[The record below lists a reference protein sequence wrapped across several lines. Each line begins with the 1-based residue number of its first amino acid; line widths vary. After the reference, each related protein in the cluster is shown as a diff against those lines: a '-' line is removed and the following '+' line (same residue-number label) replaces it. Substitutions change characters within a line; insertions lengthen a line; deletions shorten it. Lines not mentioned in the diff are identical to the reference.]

1 MFEPTEL
8 EKQQQ
13 QQQQQRRTPVGIL
26 NLGIDKLVTWTMY
39 VTAGLLFIWTLYVF
53 LDVLLRYV
61 FNHPLGYSV
70 DVTRLAMV
78 AMVAGSVAYAQL
90 KHGHIYVD
98 LITEN
103 LKPKVRL
110 GLFTFWEVVAVGI
123 VGVMVWQTALN
134 ALHYHKISPLTD
146 GGLPLFPG
154 TVILTYGFALLFILL
169 LRDVI
174 RHAGEMRKAQFGAG
188 AWLLVLVLP
197 VLLLVFFGL
206 ATTQTISGIS
216 SGTAGYYAI
225 VFLFLAL
232 FLGQPIYLTLILIS
246 IVLMGYS
253 LGMLA
258 GLSIVGDGLF
268 FYCTSYDFSVIPL
281 YVLMGYLVLLGGI
294 GERAFWAAARWVG
307 HYRGGLAVAVVGAST
322 ALAACV
328 GSGTAATVSM
338 GLIAY
343 PEMRKYKYDDG
354 LSTGCI
360 CGGAT
365 LGPIIPPSLP
375 MIIFGILTQTSI
387 GKLFISGIIPGLV
400 LAVLFIVWIA
410 IAVRV
415 NPSSGPAGP
424 RASWRERLGSMT
436 SFGPILALF
445 ILVIG
450 GLYAGVFTAMEGGAI
465 GAFGALLISVFMRRL
480 SWKNFMNSL
489 TESVKFIGII
499 YLMIAGGL
507 ILTNAYG
514 ASGLSNALGN
524 WIASMGLSGF
534 DVVVF
539 LMFIYVIWGL
549 AGDAGIIVILTV
561 PIMFPILDGLGVNMI
576 WWGLLTLLFGGMG
589 SITPPLAVEIF
600 MLRSIACPDVPLR
613 TMFRGILPFCYAT
626 VACGLL
632 VLFIPAL
639 ATWLP
644 TIMK

>member
-1 MFEPTEL
+1 MFQPDL
-8 EKQQQ
+8 ERKQQ
-13 QQQQQRRTPVGIL
+13 TPVGIL
-26 NLGIDKLVTWTMY
+26 NKGIDKLVTWTMY
-39 VTAGLLFIWTLYVF
+39 VTAGILFIWTLYTF
-53 LDVLLRYV
+53 LDVLLRYL

-70 DVTRLAMV
+70 DVTQLCMV
-78 AMVAGSVAYAQL
+78 ALVSGSVAYAQL

-103 LKPKVRL
+103 LKPRVRL
-110 GLFTFWEVVAVGI
+110 GLFTFWEPIALAI

-134 ALHYHKISPLTD
+134 SVHYHVVNTKTM

-154 TVILTYGFALLFILL
+154 TVMLTYGFALLFILI
-169 LRDVI
+169 LRDLI
-174 RHAGEMRKAQFGAG
+174 RHIGEMRKARFGAG
-188 AWLLVLVLP
+188 AWLLVLGLP
-197 VLLLVFFGL
+197 VLLIIFFAL
-206 ATTQTISGIS
+206 AETQTLTGIS
-216 SGTAGYYAI
+216 SGVAGYYAI
-225 VFLFLAL
+225 VFLFIAL

-246 IVLMGYS
+246 VVLMGYS
-253 LGMLA
+253 TGMLA
-258 GLSIVGDGLF
+258 GLSTVGDALF
-268 FYCTSYDFSVIPL
+268 FYCASYDFSVVPL

-294 GERAFWAAARWVG
+294 GEKAFWAAARWVG
-307 HYRGGLAVAVVGAST
+307 HFRGGLAVAVVGAST

-375 MIIFGILTQTSI
+375 MIIFGILTNTSI
-387 GKLFISGIIPGLV
+387 GKLFISGIIPGIL
-400 LAVLFIVWIA
+400 LAVLFCIWIF

-415 NPSSGPAGP
+415 YPNSGPAGT
-424 RASWRERLGSMT
+424 RASWRERFGSLT
-436 SFGPILALF
+436 SFGPILFLF
-445 ILVIG
+445 LLVIG
-450 GLYAGVFTAMEGGAI
+450 GLYAGIFTAMEGGAI
-465 GAFGALLISVFMRRL
+465 GAFGAFLISLFL
-480 SWKNFMNSL
+480 KKLTWKKFVESL

-514 ASGLSNALGN
+514 ASGLSTTLGN
-524 WIASMGLSGF
+524 WISSMGLSGW

-549 AGDAGIIVILTV
+549 AGDSGIIVILTV
-561 PIMFPILDGLGVNMI
+561 PIMYPILSAMGVNMI
-576 WWGLLTLLFGGMG
+576 WYGLLTLLFGGMG
-589 SITPPLAVEIF
+589 SITPPLAVGIF
-600 MLRSIACPDVPLR
+600 MLRSIACPDVSLR

-626 VACGLL
+626 VLLGLL
-632 VLFIPAL
+632 CLFIPQL

-644 TIMK
+644 TVMK

>member
-1 MFEPTEL
+1 MFQPDL
-8 EKQQQ
+8 EKKQQ
-13 QQQQQRRTPVGIL
+13 TPAGIL
-26 NLGIDKLVTWTMY
+26 NTCIDKLVTWTMY
-39 VTAGLLFIWTLYVF
+39 VTAGLLFFWTLYVF
-53 LDVLLRYV
+53 LDVILRYF

-70 DVTRLAMV
+70 DLTQLAMV
-78 AMVAGSVAYAQL
+78 GLVSGSVAYAQL

-103 LKPKVRL
+103 LKPRVRL
-110 GLFTFWEVVAVGI
+110 CLFTFWEVIGTAV
-123 VGVMVWQTALN
+123 VGVMVWQTGLNSAHYLKVN
-134 ALHYHKISPLTD
+134 ALTN

-154 TVILTYGFALLFILL
+154 TVILTYGFALLFILI
-169 LRDVI
+169 LRDLILHIIEMAKARFNVVI
-174 RHAGEMRKAQFGAG
+174 
-188 AWLLVLVLP
+188 WLLVLGLP
-197 VLLLVFFGL
+197 VLLLVFFAM
-206 ATTQTISGIS
+206 ATTQNISGIG

-225 VFLFLAL
+225 LFLFIAL
-232 FLGQPIYLTLILIS
+232 FLGQPIYLTLILVS

-253 LGMLA
+253 LGTIA
-258 GLSIVGDGLF
+258 GLNIVGDGLF
-268 FYCTSYDFSVIPL
+268 FYCASYDFSVIPL
-281 YVLMGYLVLLGGI
+281 YTLMGYLVLLGGI
-294 GERAFWAAARWVG
+294 GERAFWAAAKWVG
-307 HYRGGLAVAVVGAST
+307 HFRGGLAVAVVGAST

-343 PEMRKYKYDDG
+343 PEMRKNKYDDG

-375 MIIFGILTQTSI
+375 MIIFGILTNTSI
-387 GKLFISGIIPGLV
+387 GKLFISGIIPGLM
-400 LAVLFIVWIA
+400 LAVLFCVWIF

-415 NPSSGPAGP
+415 YPNSGPAGLK
-424 RASWRERLGSMT
+424 ASWRERLGSLT

-450 GLYAGVFTAMEGGAI
+450 GLYLGMFTAMEGGAI
-465 GAFGALLISVFMRRL
+465 GAFGSLLISVFMRRL
-480 SWKNFMNSL
+480 SWKNFFSAL
-489 TESVKFIGII
+489 TESTKFVGII

-514 ASGLSNALGN
+514 ASGLSNALGEF
-524 WIASMGLSGF
+524 IAKLGLSGF

-576 WWGLLTLLFGGMG
+576 WFGLLTLLCGGMG
-589 SITPPLAVEIF
+589 SITPPLAVGIF
-600 MLRSIACPDVPLR
+600 MLRTIACPDVPLR

-626 VACGLL
+626 IVCAVLCLL
-632 VLFIPAL
+632 IPPL

-644 TIMK
+644 TVMR